1 MEVAVAERMVVVCDL
16 DPDIAVAAGHVR
28 VEIAGTVR
36 EFDLC
41 ARHLEQFEK
50 AVGPFET
57 SRSRGRRRAAKATGR
72 RGRPAKRVAARKAAK
87 KTTAVAKRGTRPV
100 GRPAKRVAARKAAST
115 RTAASASRPTK
126 RATKAV
132 KATKKTTKAPGR
144 RAAAKAV
151 PTSDVRAW
159 ARQQG
164 IAVNTRGRI
173 SEDLVRRYQQSRGGS
188 SAVASTS
195 TPRRAT
201 ASTTRAPRAAAKR
214 GAGKA
219 PANRRATKKV
229 TKATGRA
236 RPTGTTAKSAAKST
250 TRAAGRAVRA
260 TTAPVRKAVK
270 AAAKAPRKVAK
281 AR

>member
-1 MEVAVAERMVVVCDL
+1 MAERMVVVCDL
-16 DPDIAVAAGHVR
+16 DPDIAVAAGHIR

-57 SRSRGRRRAAKATGR
+57 SRSRGRRRATKTSGR

-87 KTTAVAKRGTRPV
+87 KTTATAKRGTRPV

-115 RTAASASRPTK
+115 RTAASAARPTK

-151 PTSDVRAW
+151 PTSEVRAW

-188 SAVASTS
+188 AAVASTS

-219 PANRRATKKV
+219 PANRRAAKKV
-229 TKATGRA
+229 TKSTGRA
-236 RPTGTTAKSAAKST
+236 KPAAKSAAKSA
-250 TRAAGRAVRA
+250 TRAAGRAVRVA
-260 TTAPVRKAVK
+260 RAATAPAAKAAKSAVK
-270 AAAKAPRKVAK
+270 APARKVAR